1 MEQRVEDMAASL
13 KAIQE
18 QKAAIMKAVAASTA
32 LSEEIRPA
40 IADLAEWRPSLEKSV
55 AEL

>member
-18 QKAAIMKAVAASTA
+18 QKAAITLLGKSLAVARVLGLLVARGLT
-32 LSEEIRPA
+32 LLIR
-40 IADLAEWRPSLEKSV
+40 RYT
-55 AEL
+55 